1 MAVLEISARQ
11 FRDKQKSIFDI
22 ADTGRQIVIKRGR
35 KQSYILTPVE
45 KDDFVATPEL
55 LAKIERARQQMREG
69 KYTECKTYEETLK
82 HLESL

>member
-11 FRDKQKSIFDI
+11 LSIFDI
-22 ADTGRQIVIKRGR
+22 ADSGRQIVIKRDR
-35 KQSYILTPVE
+35 KQSYILTSVE
-45 KDDFVATPEL
+45 KDDFVVTLEL